1 MPTLSAQKFVSQVQ
15 SGSISVSEHTHK
27 IVEEIEK
34 KNPEFNHFNFFDKSF
49 VLAQAEAL
57 EKEIK
62 KGRKGKLLGVPVSV
76 KDCVCVKGIP
86 ATSSSK
92 ILSGYRPVFDATV
105 IRKAKEEGAI
115 ILGKTVQDEF
125 GFGTF
130 STNVGNGKIPLNPL
144 DKQRSCGGS
153 SGGAAG
159 FAALTNFTH
168 LAIAESTGGSIA
180 APASFCGV
188 SSITPTYGLV
198 SRYGLLDYANS
209 LDKIGSI
216 GKTIHDSALLLD
228 AISGKDAKDS
238 TSLDAQGLK
247 ISKPEKIKIGVPKEL
262 VDSIRNE
269 KIKKIVAK
277 KISGAEAKGF
287 SVQEIS
293 LPLNTGYGVAV
304 YYLIAMSEA
313 STNLAKYCGMRYGLE
328 KKLEGN
334 FNEYF
339 SSVRSEGF
347 GEEAKRRILIGT
359 FARMSGFRD
368 AYYLKAMKARTK
380 LIKEFK
386 TVFSKVDLLA
396 FPAMPIVAPKF
407 SEIEK
412 LTPLENYSMDL
423 CTVPA
428 NLCGMPHATINAGP
442 VDSMPAGLMVMGN
455 HLEDSKV
462 ASFASFLEAL
472 K

>member
-1 MPTLSAQKFVSQVQ
+1 MPALSAQKFVSQVQ
-15 SGSISVSEHTHK
+15 TGSISVSEHAHK

-34 KNPEFNHFNFFDKSF
+34 KNPEFHYFNFFDKSF

-339 SSVRSEGF
+339 ICGQ
-347 GEEAKRRILIGT
+347 
-359 FARMSGFRD
+359 ARHGLSKG
-368 AYYLKAMKARTK
+368 
-380 LIKEFK
+380 
-386 TVFSKVDLLA
+386 VFCFQA
-396 FPAMPIVAPKF
+396 GKF
-407 SEIEK
+407 SG
-412 LTPLENYSMDL
+412 
-423 CTVPA
+423 C
-428 NLCGMPHATINAGP
+428 
-442 VDSMPAGLMVMGN
+442 
-455 HLEDSKV
+455 
-462 ASFASFLEAL
+462 L
-472 K
+472 KW